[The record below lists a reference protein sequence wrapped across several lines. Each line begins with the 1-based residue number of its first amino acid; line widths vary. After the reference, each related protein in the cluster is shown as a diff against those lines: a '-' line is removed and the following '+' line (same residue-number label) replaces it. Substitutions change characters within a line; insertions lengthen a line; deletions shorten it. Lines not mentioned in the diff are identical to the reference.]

1 MAEHK
6 IVRAARA
13 AFPFTLPMMAGFL
26 FLSMAYSILMRSVG
40 FGPWYPIL
48 MSVVIFAGAMQFV
61 AVNLFTQPFAPV
73 TALALTLLVN
83 ARHMFYGLSLLDTYR
98 AVGRKKW
105 FLIYALCDE
114 TFSIV
119 CSVEAPDGVDRSW
132 FYFFISFFNNSYWII
147 GTIIGAFSGGLLP
160 FDLTGV
166 EFAMTAL
173 FLVIFVN
180 RWEAETHHISSLC
193 GLGVSV
199 LCLILFGPDRFIVA
213 AMAGMLVILTLLRG
227 PIDRKEGRECSK

>member
-1 MAEHK
+1 MAK
-6 IVRAARA
+6 RQIVRAARA

-61 AVNLFTQPFAPV
+61 AVNLFTQPFAPL

-98 AVGRKKW
+98 DMGRKKW

-114 TFSIV
+114 SFSIV
-119 CSVEAPDGVDRSW
+119 CSVEVPDGVDRSW
-132 FYFFISFFNNSYWII
+132 FYFFVSFFNNSYWII
-147 GTIIGAFSGGLLP
+147 GTAIGAFSGALLP

-180 RWEAETHHISSLC
+180 RWEVEEHHISSLC
-193 GLGVSV
+193 GLGVSI
-199 LCLILFGPDRFIVA
+199 LCLLLFGPDRFIVA
-213 AMAGMLVILTLLRG
+213 AMAGMLVILTLLRR
-227 PIDRKEGRECSK
+227 PIDRKEGRE

>member
-1 MAEHK
+1 MAK
-6 IVRAARA
+6 RQIVRAARA

-61 AVNLFTQPFAPV
+61 AVNLFTQPFAPL

-98 AVGRKKW
+98 DMGRKKW

-114 TFSIV
+114 SFSIV
-119 CSVEAPDGVDRSW
+119 CSVEVPDGVDRSW
-132 FYFFISFFNNSYWII
+132 FYFFVSFFNNSYWII
-147 GTIIGAFSGGLLP
+147 GTAIGAFSGALLP

-180 RWEAETHHISSLC
+180 RWEVEEHHISSLC
-193 GLGVSV
+193 GLGVSI
-199 LCLILFGPDRFIVA
+199 LCLLLFGPDRFIVA
-213 AMAGMLVILTLLRG
+213 AMAGMLVILTLLRR
-227 PIDRKEGRECSK
+227 PIDRKEGQE

>member
-1 MAEHK
+1 MAK
-6 IVRAARA
+6 RQIVRAARA

-61 AVNLFTQPFAPV
+61 AVNLFTQPFAPL

-98 AVGRKKW
+98 DMGRKKW

-114 TFSIV
+114 SFSIV
-119 CSVEAPDGVDRSW
+119 CSVEVPDGVDRSW
-132 FYFFISFFNNSYWII
+132 FYFFVSFFNNSYWII
-147 GTIIGAFSGGLLP
+147 GTAIGAFSGGLLP

-180 RWEAETHHISSLC
+180 RWEVEEHHISSLC
-193 GLGVSV
+193 GLGVSI
-199 LCLILFGPDRFIVA
+199 LCLLLFGPDRFIVA
-213 AMAGMLVILTLLRG
+213 AMAGMLVILTLLRR
-227 PIDRKEGRECSK
+227 PIDRKEGQE